1 MTLDIQFLPDMQQT
15 CSTCNGNRFNKKIEE
30 VKWNGMSIVDV
41 LNLDVNEALPVF
53 KKVPKIEREL
63 KLLKEVA

>member
-1 MTLDIQFLPDMQQT
+1 MMTLDIQFLPDMQQT

-53 KKVPKIEREL
+53 KKVPKI
-63 KLLKEVA
+63 